1 MTQKKNLIITKM
13 IPVLAALGLLTACGR
28 GGKTGTAST
37 SDYDT
42 NAAAST
48 ETEYLGTEEI
58 EITGGNRSALT
69 EEEKQEKYQRYLKEV
84 LSNR

>member
-1 MTQKKNLIITKM
+1 MIKKKDQSIAKIIP
-13 IPVLAALGLLTACGR
+13 ILAALGLLTACGR

-42 NAAAST
+42 NTAIST
-48 ETEYLGTEEI
+48 DIEYLGTEDYEI
-58 EITGGNRSALT
+58 KGNHHVLT
-69 EEEKQEKYQRYLKEV
+69 DEEKQEKYQRYLEEV